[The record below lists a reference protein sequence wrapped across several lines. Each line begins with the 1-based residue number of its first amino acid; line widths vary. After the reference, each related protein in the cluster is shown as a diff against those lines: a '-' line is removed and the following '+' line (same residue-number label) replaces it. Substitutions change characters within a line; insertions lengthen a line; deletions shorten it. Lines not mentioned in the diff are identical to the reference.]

1 MLIERQ
7 ESMGEYREV
16 FEKLQYE
23 VRMLEARA
31 TAQQHLLENE
41 RKAHKNC
48 QMNWNAYK
56 EILLRTWTNLNL
68 ENKKKQE
75 ELKEALTKLSE
86 EKAKRLQEKE
96 HAMKQISDLV
106 KLNQQLRQELEMTGV
121 QELKETQKCK
131 IPTKNSTRKPWINI
145 QIKKGKIADR
155 TREPWKRQCG
165 MFKRNERRLFP
176 LKPWTNIQI
185 KKGKIAEDQEPLI
198 SDEDMSVENTE
209 TRELWKRLCGM
220 LKRKAQRLF
229 PLKTWLNIQIKK
241 GKIAEV
247 HEPLISDEDM
257 SVENTETSGPS
268 LSGTSRIK
276 CEWNLSHYPSLERPE
291 WHAGENHSPLIFPAS
306 LIHHTFTLQKKT
318 ENV

>member
-7 ESMGEYREV
+7 ESMGEYREA

-41 RKAHKNC
+41 RKAHRNC
-48 QMNWNAYK
+48 QMNWKAYK

-75 ELKEALTKLSE
+75 ELKEALIKLSE
-86 EKAKRLQEKE
+86 EKSERLQEKE

-131 IPTKNSTRKPWINI
+131 IPKGKLWINS
-145 QIKKGKIADR
+145 KIADR

-176 LKPWTNIQI
+176 LKAWLNKQI

-198 SDEDMSVENTE
+198 SDEDKSVENTE
-209 TRELWKRLCGM
+209 TKEPWKRLCGM

-229 PLKTWLNIQIKK
+229 PLKPWLNIQIKK
-241 GKIAEV
+241 DLS
-247 HEPLISDEDM
+247 LIS
-257 SVENTETSGPS
+257 VEECGEHRDKGPS
-268 LSGTSRIK
+268 LSTCVTPRCNDQCGIQVRVIHLLSSQPHSFTTHSPCKRKRKMSK
-276 CEWNLSHYPSLERPE
+276 CEQAVGYVI
-291 WHAGENHSPLIFPAS
+291 A
-306 LIHHTFTLQKKT
+306 
-318 ENV
+318 